1 VGLVALVVGVAA
13 LVWFCR
19 PREEEP
25 VYKGKPLSYWL
36 IREHLKTSEGD
47 IGPREA
53 ILAIGTNAL
62 PFVVKWMQYEPI
74 PWESRL
80 MEKAPVVEVFYK
92 RRLDLAVAAP
102 DDLRVLGATGSNAI
116 PALRALLQAT
126 NSYSAHNA
134 EYCLELIGGPAV
146 PVLMDVVTNHAAYPA
161 VGEWSLMGTMFILG
175 TNSELMIPGLLSCLE
190 NGDGDAA
197 MGAAGLLGEIGK
209 QPKRVV
215 PALVRSVESTNR
227 NVRYCAIR
235 SLAAFAGDAREG
247 VPALVKRLEDPD
259 NDMRANVYNALRR
272 IAPEVLGEKV
282 GR

>member
-1 VGLVALVVGVAA
+1 M
-13 LVWFCR
+13 
-19 PREEEP
+19 
-25 VYKGKPLSYWL
+25 
-36 IREHLKTSEGD
+36 REHYRKSEGD
-47 IGPREA
+47 IRPREA

-62 PFVVKWMQYEPI
+62 PFVVEWMQYEPL
-74 PWESRL
+74 PWERRL
-80 MEKAPVVEVFYK
+80 MEKAPVVEVLYK
-92 RRLDLAVAAP
+92 KRLNLAVAAP
-102 DDLRVLGATGSNAI
+102 DDLMVLGATGSNAI
-116 PALRALLQAT
+116 PALKAVLQAG
-126 NSYSAHNA
+126 NSYTGHIA
-134 EYCLELIGGPAV
+134 EYGLELIGGPAI
-146 PVLMDVVTNHAAYPA
+146 PVLVDVVTNHAAYPA
-161 VGEWSLMGTMFILG
+161 VKVQSLTGTMFVLG
-175 TNSELMIPGLLSCLE
+175 ANSELMIPGLLSCLE

-197 MGAAGLLGEIGK
+197 MCAAGLLGEIGK

-227 NVRYCAIR
+227 EVRYCAIL